1 MIDPNGIRPR
11 LSRVVET
18 LSETR
23 QSDEQLASEAAR
35 EGSDGPAFTEL
46 ASRFRDRVWRICF
59 QIMGHS
65 DDAADAAQD
74 VLVRMFLQRTN
85 FEGRSKYSTW
95 VHGIAVRTCLSLRRA
110 RSRRQKRVAVLPGLD
125 LDTTG
130 APPDN
135 PASPPTDALNLDEML
150 NTLGDE
156 DRALV
161 VMKYSQDHSYQELS
175 QIFGLSESACKMRVS
190 RAVGRLRER
199 HGG

>member
-1 MIDPNGIRPR
+1 
-11 LSRVVET
+11 VVET

-23 QSDEQLASEAAR
+23 QSNEQLAAEAAR

-46 ASRFRDRVWRICF
+46 ASRFRDRVWRVCF
-59 QIMGHS
+59 QIMGHA

-74 VLVRMFLQRTN
+74 VLVRMFLQRAN

-110 RSRRQKRVAVLPGLD
+110 RSRRNKRVAVLPGLD
-125 LDTTG
+125 LDATETPSE
-130 APPDN
+130 AP
-135 PASPPTDALNLDEML
+135 ALPPSDGIPLEKML

-190 RAVGRLRER
+190 RAVGRLRAR
-199 HGG
+199 HSG

>member
-11 LSRVVET
+11 LSCVVET

-59 QIMGHS
+59 QIMGHA

-74 VLVRMFLQRTN
+74 VLVRMFLQRAN

-110 RSRRQKRVAVLPGLD
+110 RSRRQKRVSVLPGQD
-125 LDTTG
+125 LDTKG
-130 APPDN
+130 ASTDT
-135 PASPPTDALNLDEML
+135 PASASTDGRNLDEML
-150 NTLGDE
+150 DTLGDE

-199 HGG
+199 HAG